1 MKRHLVV
8 CFLIVIGLTIP
19 AVAERPPGIMFSTLL
34 NNVKLLSKNGSF
46 RLDNKLQ
53 AVFVEPGTKGWVI
66 LKKEGGEDLVKFEFE
81 MERMKKP
88 FTRFDFRTIT
98 DLQKGETIYDYRLT
112 QPGNYVLDFFLEPG
126 NKFYTFPFSV
136 VKVSPEDPFAEGERY
151 FFNGAWNDW
160 GYLYYYNADPSQSI
174 SWKVWLRHVDTST
187 LHKDVKIRIEVR
199 RGKKLVCTSREGM
212 RHSLSYEWNRYQ
224 FDLIAPMKK
233 TSGGRYFKAKDLLA
247 MDGSYQLVMT
257 IDGKRYGT
265 WKFKVKDHKL
275 QYTGRTVRGKA
286 DPLTFVEGGR
296 DAWWYEKQ

>member
-1 MKRHLVV
+1 
-8 CFLIVIGLTIP
+8 
-19 AVAERPPGIMFSTLL
+19 
-34 NNVKLLSKNGSF
+34 
-46 RLDNKLQ
+46 LDNKLQ
-53 AVFVEPGTKGWVI
+53 AVFVEPGTKGWVT

-88 FTRFDFRTIT
+88 YTRFDFRTIT

-112 QPGNYVLDFFLEPG
+112 QPGDYVLEFFLEPE

-136 VKVSPEDPFAEGERY
+136 VKISPEDPFAEGERY
-151 FFNGAWNDW
+151 FLDGAWNDW
-160 GYLYYYNADPSQSI
+160 GYLYYYNGDQNQSI
-174 SWKVWLRHVDTST
+174 SWKIWLRHMDTNA

-199 RGKKLVCTSREGM
+199 RGNKLVCTSREGM
-212 RHSLSYEWNRYQ
+212 SHSLSYEWNRLQ
-224 FDLIAPMKK
+224 FDLFAPMKK

-247 MDGSYQLVMT
+247 VDGLYKLIMS

-265 WKFKVKDHKL
+265 WTFKVKNHKL